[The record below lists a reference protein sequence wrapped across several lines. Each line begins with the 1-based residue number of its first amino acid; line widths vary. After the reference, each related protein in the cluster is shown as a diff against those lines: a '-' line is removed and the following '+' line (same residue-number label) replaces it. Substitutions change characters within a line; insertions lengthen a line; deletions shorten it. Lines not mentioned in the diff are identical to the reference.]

1 MRNFALQVSP
11 ILCGILGYAR
21 RLSPT
26 QASMPGEGRVIPA
39 GLTYKIRGP
48 AYYFRGKPVF
58 PSYLQAG
65 PSFYIEKSKRKMIAE
80 DIASALKVY

>member
-1 MRNFALQVSP
+1 
-11 ILCGILGYAR
+11 
-21 RLSPT
+21 
-26 QASMPGEGRVIPA
+26 MPGEGRVIPA